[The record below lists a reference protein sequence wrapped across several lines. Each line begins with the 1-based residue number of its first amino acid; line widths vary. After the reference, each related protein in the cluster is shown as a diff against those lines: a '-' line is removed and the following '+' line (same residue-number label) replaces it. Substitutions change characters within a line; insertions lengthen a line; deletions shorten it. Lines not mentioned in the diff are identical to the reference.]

1 MIANAGKADVTSYVL
16 VTPFDI
22 EPMIED
28 TISILKV
35 TLDNKIAIPLVR
47 EETVKVVYSRKM
59 RASKNKA
66 DFHISYLG
74 G

>member
-1 MIANAGKADVTSYVL
+1 MNL
-16 VTPFDI
+16 
-22 EPMIED
+22 
-28 TISILKV
+28 SILKMN
-35 TLDNKIAIPLVR
+35 LDNKIAIPLVI
-47 EETVKVVYSRKM
+47 EETVKVVYSRGM